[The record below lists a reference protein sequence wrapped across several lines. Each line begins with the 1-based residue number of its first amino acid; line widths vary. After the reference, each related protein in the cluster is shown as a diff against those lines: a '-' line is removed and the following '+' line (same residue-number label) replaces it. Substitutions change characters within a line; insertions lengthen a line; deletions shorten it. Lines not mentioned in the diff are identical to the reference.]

1 MALDR
6 LENSTLH
13 LLHRAGQC
21 AGVLFQAEMARS
33 QLTPRQFAILS
44 TLAARAGSS
53 QAHLVAQ
60 TGIDRS
66 TLADI
71 VRRML
76 KKGLIER
83 QRTEQDARAYA
94 VNLTE
99 EGRKAL
105 SAAEPVA
112 QRVNERLLAGLPER
126 QRKRFLKSL
135 STVVEHFAEGSE
147 SAEPANKPAAEK
159 A

>member
-1 MALDR
+1 MVLDR
-6 LENSTLH
+6 VETSTLH

-33 QLTPRQFAILS
+33 KLTPRQYAILS
-44 TLAARAGSS
+44 TVAAQAGSS

-99 EGRKAL
+99 QGRRAL
-105 SAAEPVA
+105 EAAAPIA
-112 QRVNERLLAGLPER
+112 QRVNEKLLSSLPER

-135 STVVEHFAEGSE
+135 GAVVEAFSQGPDGAKAHA
-147 SAEPANKPAAEK
+147 AKAEK
-159 A
+159 